1 MSVNSYKD
9 DETSIE
15 RSKIQTLKRLFAYLF
30 AYKWKIVLVLL
41 MMGYGVIISL
51 INPLIM
57 ESAIDDHIATGDTV
71 GLYRLLL
78 VALALN
84 LLLVFMIKLRM
95 YIMAKVCNNIL
106 LTIRQELYTHIQKL
120 DFQFFDSRPTG
131 KILSRIIG
139 DINSLK
145 DVLSNCVTTLI
156 PDGFTVIAVVV
167 IMIYK
172 NPRLALASMLTIPFM
187 AAAMVGIELKA
198 HPRWQ
203 LFRKKSA
210 NLNAFVHEDMAGIR
224 IIQSFHAQ
232 EETRE
237 TFDNLVGEHRGSFLD
252 AVRISDAFGSVI
264 DFSWGLGCILLYFTG
279 IVILGVDKVS
289 LGTFI
294 AFSSYL
300 NMFWHPIQNIS
311 NFYNQ
316 LVTNIAGAERIFEIL
331 DTPPAIADEEGVEE
345 MSEITGEVAF
355 EHV

>member
-1 MSVNSYKD
+1 MAVNSYKD
-9 DETSIE
+9 DETSVE
-15 RSKIQTLKRLFAYLF
+15 RSKVQTLKRLFTYLF
-30 AYKWKIVLVLL
+30 AYKWQIILVLL
-41 MMGYGVIISL
+41 MMGYGVVISL

-57 ESAIDDHIATGDTV
+57 EAAIDEHIAVGDTA

-78 VALALN
+78 VALVLN
-84 LLLVFMIKLRM
+84 VLLVFMIKLRM
-95 YIMAKVCNNIL
+95 YIMAKVCNSIL

-172 NPRLALASMLTIPFM
+172 NPKLALASMLTIPFM
-187 AAAMVGIELKA
+187 AVAMVWIELKA

-203 LFRKKSA
+203 TFRKKSA

-224 IIQSFHAQ
+224 IIQSFNAQ

-237 TFDNLVGEHRGSFLD
+237 SFDNLVGEHRGAFLD

-279 IVILGVDKVS
+279 IV
-289 LGTFI
+289 
-294 AFSSYL
+294 
-300 NMFWHPIQNIS
+300 
-311 NFYNQ
+311 
-316 LVTNIAGAERIFEIL
+316 
-331 DTPPAIADEEGVEE
+331 
-345 MSEITGEVAF
+345 
-355 EHV
+355 